1 MSCCVYLQGEYG
13 HHDVCLGVPVKIGE
27 HGMEEIVPINL
38 TKEEKDAFDKSAA
51 DVKEQ
56 IAKLK

>member
-1 MSCCVYLQGEYG
+1 M
-13 HHDVCLGVPVKIGE
+13 CLGVPVKVGE
-27 HGMEEIVPINL
+27 NGMEEIVPINL
-38 TKEEKDAFDKSAA
+38 TKEEKEAFDKSAA